1 MIRQNLHTH
10 TRFCDGT
17 GTPADMAQAALNA
30 GLTSLGFSEHSRLP
44 WDASWGI
51 TPEKASAYRSS
62 VADVKAAFAG
72 RLSVFCGLEWDAA
85 SPPEDAVG
93 YDYIIGSVH
102 HIRTAN
108 GYFATDDPPDAVRA
122 VCAGCFQND
131 PNRMADAYFAG
142 YRELAEQPFVDI
154 VGHFDLLVK
163 HNDTHRLFRETS
175 PRFLDAA
182 MDAMDILLKAGK
194 LFEVNTGGMGRG
206 WRSVPFPAPALLRE
220 LRLRNARMILSS
232 DAHTPET
239 VTAAFAEAEALLREI
254 GFSET
259 WELTERGFIPRPLS

>member
-44 WDASWGI
+44 WDAHWGI
-51 TPEKASAYRSS
+51 TPEKSAAYRSS
-62 VADVKAAFAG
+62 VADTKAAFAG

-85 SPPEDAVG
+85 SPPKDAAG
-93 YDYIIGSVH
+93 YDFIIGSIH
-102 HIRTAN
+102 HIRTEN
-108 GYFATDDPPDAVRA
+108 GYFAADDPSDTMQA
-122 VCAGCFQND
+122 VCAECFQGD

-163 HNDTHRLFRETS
+163 HNDIHRLFSETS
-175 PRFLDAA
+175 SRYMDAA
-182 MDAMDILLKAGK
+182 MGAMDLLLKAGK
-194 LFEVNTGGMGRG
+194 LFEVNTGGMSRG
-206 WRSVPFPAPALLRE
+206 WRKVPFPAPSLLRE
-220 LRLRNARMILSS
+220 LRLRNARLILSS

-239 VTAAFAEAEALLREI
+239 ITAGFADAEAILREI

-259 WELTERGFIPRPLS
+259 WELTRRGFVPHPLN